1 MCLSDDIAI
10 RPGNRRR
17 SDPANRAQI
26 SGRKLIPEARINLD
40 MPEIPDSL
48 NNIAAPHALHISPQ
62 IDATSRS
69 STYTEDRR
77 LLRCYVGRLMIV
89 RRLLREASAPN
100 CLHSRPCVRSF
111 LSCIT
116 GQRRQ
121 KRNRSHL
128 CLLSSGL
135 PPTGSASKQPCTAGE
150 TELELEDPYHL
161 VQVIPVNYVMQ
172 DMTRKCIDFLFVLC

>member
-1 MCLSDDIAI
+1 
-10 RPGNRRR
+10 
-17 SDPANRAQI
+17 
-26 SGRKLIPEARINLD
+26 

-48 NNIAAPHALHISPQ
+48 NNIATPHALHISPQ

-172 DMTRKCIDFLFVLC
+172 DMTRKCIEAGETELELEDPYHLVQVIPLNYVMQDMKRKCIDFLFVLC